1 MKRLFNEHEARNVIE
16 LSGTWKYKFD
26 ADRVGASEGWYNGFT
41 DGETVIVPSC
51 FNNELGKLNYEGPVW
66 YQRKFYTV
74 GGTLMLEFESV
85 MTAAT
90 VWLDG
95 NKIGYHYGAFTPF
108 QFVVNNIDC
117 LSADA
122 E

>member
-51 FNNELGKLNYEGPVW
+51 FNTELGKLNY
-66 YQRKFYTV
+66 
-74 GGTLMLEFESV
+74 
-85 MTAAT
+85 
-90 VWLDG
+90 
-95 NKIGYHYGAFTPF
+95 
-108 QFVVNNIDC
+108 
-117 LSADA
+117 
-122 E
+122 